1 MCYDL
6 RSMDFVEHKGVV
18 QKGMKDQG
26 HQARRRG
33 TRHRKEELMM
43 RFIRFMHQGR
53 P

>member
-18 QKGMKDQG
+18 QTGMKDQG

-33 TRHRKEELMM
+33 TRHRKEELMK
-43 RFIRFMHQGR
+43 FIRFMHQGR